1 MSLRSKFKSSELRKR
16 ASFPT
21 FKYAAVI
28 LAAGESKRFGSP
40 KQLLKLGGKS
50 LLEIALDLVGGAD
63 FFSKRIVVLGAYLI
77 EILKSVRFPLEVLKV
92 YNPHYKRGIG
102 SSVSLAVRCLRGCD
116 AVFFLPIDQ
125 PLLTQRT
132 LFLIKEAFE
141 SGRWSIVAPQKGGLP
156 TLFSMKWR
164 RELIRLGGDE
174 GGRSIIK
181 KYPQEVGRVE
191 IPSGELFD
199 IDRPEDLIL
208 LSKGRFQR

>member
-92 YNPHYKRGIG
+92 YNPHYKRGNRFI
-102 SSVSLAVRCLRGCD
+102 SLACG
-116 AVFFLPIDQ
+116 
-125 PLLTQRT
+125 
-132 LFLIKEAFE
+132 
-141 SGRWSIVAPQKGGLP
+141 
-156 TLFSMKWR
+156 
-164 RELIRLGGDE
+164 
-174 GGRSIIK
+174 
-181 KYPQEVGRVE
+181 
-191 IPSGELFD
+191 
-199 IDRPEDLIL
+199 
-208 LSKGRFQR
+208 